1 MSLRRTAFLWFA
13 AVMAAVGLI
22 AALASWWLMRGEA
35 AEFLDSQLRQ
45 VAIYVGDAAP
55 GPTPPAVPEHDP
67 EDDFLIQVWDET
79 GHPLRISDGTIPL
92 ARGEETGFATV
103 ASAGEDW
110 RVFTLVRPTS
120 TVQVSQRI
128 AVRQELATE
137 AAWRAAL
144 PILLL
149 IPLAWLMLT
158 VVVDRVMARLNR
170 LAVSV
175 ARRDPEDTRPVPL
188 SDVPTEVLPF
198 VRSINQLLARLFG
211 LVERQRRFLS
221 DAAHELRT
229 PLAALQLQI
238 GNLRNANP
246 DARLDGR
253 LSDMEAGV
261 RRASSLV
268 GQLLRLAR
276 YDAGTADPVLRRK
289 VDLCA
294 VALAAVA
301 QLAPLAEQKG
311 VDLGVIRQDAA
322 VCTGDPGD
330 FAIIIAN
337 LIDNAIRYTPAGG
350 TVDIAIHFEPGRVLV
365 EVQDSGPGIAAEL
378 LPRVFQRFFR
388 AAPAD
393 IEGNGLGLAIASAA
407 AARNGATL
415 AIENRRDRQG
425 LVARLLVPAPV

>member
-22 AALASWWLMRGEA
+22 AALASWWLMRSEA

-45 VAIYVGDAAP
+45 VAIYVGDAAT

-79 GHPLRISDGTIPL
+79 GHPLRISDGTIPV

-103 ASAGEDW
+103 AAAGEDW
-110 RVFTLVRPTS
+110 RVFTLVRPTA

-128 AVRQELATE
+128 AVRQELAAE

-170 LAVSV
+170 LAVRV
-175 ARRDPEDTRPVPL
+175 ARRDPEDTRPIPL
-188 SDVPTEVLPF
+188 DDVPTEVLPF
-198 VRSINQLLARLFG
+198 VRSINRLLARLFG

-221 DAAHELRT
+221 DAAHKLRT

-246 DARLDGR
+246 DARLNGR
-253 LSDMEAGV
+253 LADMEAGV

-276 YDAGTADPVLRRK
+276 YDADTAEPLLRTD
-289 VDLCA
+289 VDLSA
-294 VALAAVA
+294 VTLAVVA
-301 QLAPLAEQKG
+301 QFAPLAEQKG
-311 VDLGVIRQDAA
+311 VDLGLIRQDAA
-322 VCTGDPGD
+322 SCAGDPID
-330 FAIIIAN
+330 FSVIMGN

-350 TVDIAIHFEPGRVLV
+350 TVDIAIRAEPGRALV
-365 EVQDSGPGIAAEL
+365 EVQDSGPGMAPEL
-378 LPRVFQRFFR
+378 LPRVFERFFR
-388 AAPAD
+388 AA
-393 IEGNGLGLAIASAA
+393 S
-407 AARNGATL
+407 
-415 AIENRRDRQG
+415 
-425 LVARLLVPAPV
+425 

>member
-13 AVMAAVGLI
+13 AATAAVGLL

-45 VAIYVGDAAP
+45 VAIYVGDAAA
-55 GPTPPAVPEHDP
+55 GPMPPAGPEHDP

-92 ARGEETGFATV
+92 ARGEETGFAT
-103 ASAGEDW
+103 AAAAGEDW
-110 RVFTLVRPTS
+110 RVFTLVRPMS

-128 AVRQELATE
+128 IVRQELATE

-175 ARRDPEDTRPVPL
+175 ALRDPEDARPIPVD
-188 SDVPTEVLPF
+188 DVPEEVLPF
-198 VRSINQLLARLFG
+198 VRSINRLLARLSA
-211 LVERQRRFLS
+211 LMERQRRFLS

-229 PLAALQLQI
+229 PLGALQLQI

-253 LSDMEAGV
+253 LSDMEAGA
-261 RRASSLV
+261 RRASTLV

-276 YDAGTADPVLRRK
+276 YDADTADPQHRTQ
-289 VDLCA
+289 VDLSD
-294 VALAAVA
+294 VALAVVA
-301 QLAPLAEQKG
+301 QLAPLAELRG
-311 VDLGVIRQDAA
+311 VDLGIVQQDAA
-322 VCTGDPGD
+322 ACVGDPGD
-330 FAIIIAN
+330 FAVIIGN
-337 LIDNAIRYTPAGG
+337 LVDNAIRYTPSGG
-350 TVDIAIHFEPGRVLV
+350 TIDIAVRSEPGRVSV
-365 EVQDSGPGIAAEL
+365 EVQDSGPGIAPEL
-378 LPRVFQRFFR
+378 LPRVFERFFR
-388 AAPAD
+388 AAPSD
-393 IEGNGLGLAIASAA
+393 IEGNGLGLAIAAA
-407 AARNGATL
+407 AANRNGATL
-415 AIENRRDRQG
+415 TIENRKDRSG
-425 LVARLLVPAPV
+425 LVARLLVPNPA

>member
-55 GPTPPAVPEHDP
+55 GPAPPAVPEHDP

-92 ARGEETGFATV
+92 ARNEQTGFATST
-103 ASAGEDW
+103 AAGEDW
-110 RVFTLVRPTS
+110 RVFTLVRPAS

-128 AVRQELATE
+128 SVRQELATE

-149 IPLAWLMLT
+149 IPLAWLMLNA
-158 VVVDRVMARLNR
+158 VVDRVMARLNR
-170 LAVSV
+170 LAVTV
-175 ARRDPEDTRPVPL
+175 AGRDPKDIRPIPL
-188 SDVPTEVLPF
+188 DDVPAEVLPF

-211 LVERQRRFLS
+211 LMERQRQFLS

-238 GNLRNANP
+238 GNLRNANI

-253 LSDMEAGV
+253 LTDMEAGV
-261 RRASSLV
+261 RRASILV

-276 YDAGTADPVLRRK
+276 YDADTPDPARRTD
-289 VDLCA
+289 VDLTA
-294 VALAAVA
+294 VTLAVVA

-311 VDLGVIRQDAA
+311 VDLGVVRQDAA
-322 VCTGDPGD
+322 SSVGDAED
-330 FAIIIAN
+330 FAIIIGN

-350 TVDIAIHFEPGRVLV
+350 TADVAIRAEPGRISL
-365 EVQDSGPGIAAEL
+365 EVADTGPGIEPAL
-378 LPRVFQRFFR
+378 LPRIFERFFR

-393 IEGNGLGLAIASAA
+393 VEGNGLGLAIAAA
-407 AARNGATL
+407 AASRNTAALT
-415 AIENRRDRQG
+415 IENRHDRNG
-425 LVARLLVPAPV
+425 LVARLTVPTPT